1 VQRLFGGGKRV
12 DARFHDQPGELG
24 DAPVLLDH
32 RSRQPVDPRG
42 SGLVQPAQD
51 FRALFFR
58 RPAERRE
65 SAPGSRNRAPCVYL
79 VSQRDAGDYVTVGR
93 LDDVHD
99 FAAVGFNERSVDVV
113 CGDRLDGVIG
123 CGCLHG
129 GPLSLCALCQ
139 NDVTT
144 TLLSEPS
151 LSAA

>member
-1 VQRLFGGGKRV
+1 MRAEAVSCSRRKIFARSSFVVRPNVAKARL
-12 DARFHDQPGELG
+12 A
-24 DAPVLLDH
+24 A
-32 RSRQPVDPRG
+32 
-42 SGLVQPAQD
+42 AI
-51 FRALFFR
+51 
-58 RPAERRE
+58 
-65 SAPGSRNRAPCVYL
+65 APCVFL
-79 VSQRDAGDYVTVGR
+79 VSQRDAGDYLTVGR

-113 CGDRLDGVIG
+113 CGDRLDGVTG